1 MFKPKFFNRFSAFS
15 VWSIVILFFLG
26 GLVRTT
32 GSGMGCPDW
41 PKCFGVWIP
50 PTSADE
56 LPEGYEQDY
65 LKERKEK
72 VHKLAN
78 TLDNIGWAI
87 KAKALRENSVSM
99 EAHAFNA
106 RKTYTEYINRLW
118 GALTGIITLLASVSS
133 LQFIRKQSV
142 ITILTGLGLLFVLF
156 NAWLGSVVVDTDL
169 LGGVVTLHFVLAFIA
184 VAFFLLAN
192 TWNKKAEGNSSKTI
206 TVLIGAGL
214 VLSVLQLITG
224 TGVRELVD
232 SASKV
237 GSEISMANYMEILG
251 VTFNIHRVLALVS
264 GVVVVIAYLQNR
276 SKTNRPFTSLLL
288 LLMIGVLIVQAL
300 SGISNIRFGFPVMA
314 QLIHVTLGSLTVVG
328 FIYLM
333 IFEIKSN
340 RRHVN

>member
-1 MFKPKFFNRFSAFS
+1 M
-15 VWSIVILFFLG
+15 
-26 GLVRTT
+26 
-32 GSGMGCPDW
+32 
-41 PKCFGVWIP
+41 
-50 PTSADE
+50 
-56 LPEGYEQDY
+56 
-65 LKERKEK
+65 
-72 VHKLAN
+72 
-78 TLDNIGWAI
+78 
-87 KAKALRENSVSM
+87 
-99 EAHAFNA
+99 
-106 RKTYTEYINRLW
+106 
-118 GALTGIITLLASVSS
+118 
-133 LQFIRKQSV
+133 
-142 ITILTGLGLLFVLF
+142 GLLFVLF

-192 TWNKKAEGNSSKTI
+192 TWNKRAEGNSNKTI

-224 TGVRELVD
+224 TSVRELVD

-300 SGISNIRFGFPVMA
+300 SGIIISFFLYPILWKNPFVRELLTTRKNISV
-314 QLIHVTLGSLTVVG
+314 LKH
-328 FIYLM
+328 
-333 IFEIKSN
+333 
-340 RRHVN
+340 